1 MKRFEKIA
9 KRYALANSYFKNRL
23 LIWPDTLCEI
33 HDYLQQHG
41 ELPFR
46 YDGDNWSYDA
56 LCERQKRRGVRLSQ
70 YLTPDA
76 TARRIAALAVRY
88 FENDSRIM
96 DVCCGTGQL
105 TRALIAEGRAS
116 LADRGIGSRP
126 GAGGLLRT
134 PVSCDANAD
143 RAISGHRF
151 PLRERRCQPSFRNDG
166 GRRFSFVACEGT
178 TAGRP
183 ECVATS
189 ARFHRQTAPQGHT
202 GNVAAIQGSVPYTY
216 AGAVRADKCHSR
228 NSRSGATI
236 ASIAKHSGRPLA
248 PGSAFQVG
256 IGSGCGIA
264 VSAIFRIFTEYW
276 HCSMM

>member
-105 TRALIAEGRAS
+105 TRALIAEGVHPSQIVGLEVDRE
-116 LADRGIGSRP
+116 LADFYARLYPVTQTLIGPYRDIDFRCENVIANPPFEITECTSFLQWLSRTQCS
-126 GAGGLLRT
+126 GDWAVLLLSYGFIDKQRPKAVQETMRHFIIHYRT
-134 PVSCDANAD
+134 PMQEPFARTAC
-143 RAISGHRF
+143 RAEIVVV
-151 PLRERRCQPSFRNDG
+151 ER
-166 GRRFSFVACEGT
+166 A
-178 TAGRP
+178 
-183 ECVATS
+183 
-189 ARFHRQTAPQGHT
+189 
-202 GNVAAIQGSVPYTY
+202 
-216 AGAVRADKCHSR
+216 
-228 NSRSGATI
+228 
-236 ASIAKHSGRPLA
+236 
-248 PGSAFQVG
+248 
-256 IGSGCGIA
+256 
-264 VSAIFRIFTEYW
+264 
-276 HCSMM
+276 

>member
-46 YDGDNWSYDA
+46 YAGDNWPYDA

-105 TRALIAEGRAS
+105 TRALIAEGVHPSQIVGLEVDRE
-116 LADRGIGSRP
+116 LADF
-126 GAGGLLRT
+126 T
-134 PVSCDANAD
+134 
-143 RAISGHRF
+143 H
-151 PLRERRCQPSFRNDG
+151 
-166 GRRFSFVACEGT
+166 AC
-178 TAGRP
+178 
-183 ECVATS
+183 
-189 ARFHRQTAPQGHT
+189 
-202 GNVAAIQGSVPYTY
+202 I
-216 AGAVRADKCHSR
+216 
-228 NSRSGATI
+228 
-236 ASIAKHSGRPLA
+236 L
-248 PGSAFQVG
+248 
-256 IGSGCGIA
+256 
-264 VSAIFRIFTEYW
+264 
-276 HCSMM
+276 

>member
-1 MKRFEKIA
+1 MKRFEKMLS
-9 KRYALANSYFKNRL
+9 RYALANSYFKNRL

-46 YDGDNWSYDA
+46 YDGDNWPYDA
-56 LCERQKRRGVRLSQ
+56 LCEQQKRRGVRLSQ

-76 TARRIAALAVRY
+76 TARQIAALAVRY

-105 TRALIAEGRAS
+105 TRALIAAGRTS

-151 PLRERRCQPSFRNDG
+151 PLREHRCQPSLRNDG
-166 GRRFSFVACEGT
+166 GRRFPFVACEGT

-183 ECVATS
+183 ECIAAS

-202 GNVAAIQGSVPYTY
+202 GNAAAIRGSVPYTY
-216 AGAVRADKCHSR
+216 AGTVRADKCHSR
-228 NSRSGATI
+228 NSRSGAT
-236 ASIAKHSGRPLA
+236 
-248 PGSAFQVG
+248 V
-256 IGSGCGIA
+256 IGA
-264 VSAIFRIFTEYW
+264 RDFVFN
-276 HCSMM
+276 

>member
-105 TRALIAEGRAS
+105 TRALIAEGVHPSQIVGLEVDRE
-116 LADRGIGSRP
+116 LADFYARLYPVTQTLIGPYR
-126 GAGGLLRT
+126 
-134 PVSCDANAD
+134 DID
-143 RAISGHRF
+143 
-151 PLRERRCQPSFRNDG
+151 FRNFKQYMKISPAQYILSL
-166 GRRFSFVACEGT
+166 RMVNAQSLLE
-178 TAGRP
+178 
-183 ECVATS
+183 
-189 ARFHRQTAPQGHT
+189 
-202 GNVAAIQGSVPYTY
+202 N
-216 AGAVRADKCHSR
+216 
-228 NSRSGATI
+228 
-236 ASIAKHSGRPLA
+236 
-248 PGSAFQVG
+248 
-256 IGSGCGIA
+256 
-264 VSAIFRIFTEYW
+264 TEYNIGEIAEIVGYDNPLYF
-276 HCSMM
+276 SRVFKKEYGVSPAQYRKNLEESTEK

>member
-76 TARRIAALAVRY
+76 TARQIAALAVRY

-105 TRALIAEGRAS
+105 TRALIAAGVHPSQIVGLEVDRE
-116 LADRGIGSRP
+116 LADFYARLYPVTQTLIGPYRDIDFLSWLAQVQQPGDRSVLLLPHGFIDKQRPKGIQETLRQFEV
-126 GAGGLLRT
+126 LYRT
-134 PVSCDANAD
+134 PMQE
-143 RAISGHRF
+143 RF
-151 PLRERRCQPSFRNDG
+151 ARTNVTAEIVVLERR
-166 GRRFSFVACEGT
+166 
-178 TAGRP
+178 
-183 ECVATS
+183 
-189 ARFHRQTAPQGHT
+189 
-202 GNVAAIQGSVPYTY
+202 
-216 AGAVRADKCHSR
+216 
-228 NSRSGATI
+228 
-236 ASIAKHSGRPLA
+236 
-248 PGSAFQVG
+248 
-256 IGSGCGIA
+256 
-264 VSAIFRIFTEYW
+264 
-276 HCSMM
+276 

>member
-76 TARRIAALAVRY
+76 TARQIAALAVRY

-105 TRALIAEGRAS
+105 TRALIAAGVHPSQIVGLEVDRE
-116 LADRGIGSRP
+116 LADFYARLYPVTQTLIGPYRDIDFLSWLAKGQQPGDRSVLLLPHGFIDKQRPKGIQETLRQFEV
-126 GAGGLLRT
+126 LYRT
-134 PVSCDANAD
+134 PMQE
-143 RAISGHRF
+143 RF
-151 PLRERRCQPSFRNDG
+151 ARTNVTAEIVVLERR
-166 GRRFSFVACEGT
+166 
-178 TAGRP
+178 
-183 ECVATS
+183 
-189 ARFHRQTAPQGHT
+189 
-202 GNVAAIQGSVPYTY
+202 
-216 AGAVRADKCHSR
+216 
-228 NSRSGATI
+228 
-236 ASIAKHSGRPLA
+236 
-248 PGSAFQVG
+248 
-256 IGSGCGIA
+256 
-264 VSAIFRIFTEYW
+264 
-276 HCSMM
+276 

>member
-46 YDGDNWSYDA
+46 YDGDNWPYDA
-56 LCERQKRRGVRLSQ
+56 LCEQQKRRGVRLSQ

-76 TARRIAALAVRY
+76 TARQIAALAVRY

-105 TRALIAEGRAS
+105 TRALIAAGVHPSQIVGLEVDRE
-116 LADRGIGSRP
+116 LADFYARLYPVTQTLIGPYRDIDF
-126 GAGGLLRT
+126 R
-134 PVSCDANAD
+134 CEN
-143 RAISGHRF
+143 I
-151 PLRERRCQPSFRNDG
+151 RCQPSLRNDG
-166 GRRFSFVACEGT
+166 GRRFPFVACEGT

-183 ECVATS
+183 ECIAAS

-202 GNVAAIQGSVPYTY
+202 GNAAAIRGSVPYTY
-216 AGAVRADKCHSR
+216 AGTVRADKCHSR
-228 NSRSGATI
+228 NSRSGAT
-236 ASIAKHSGRPLA
+236 
-248 PGSAFQVG
+248 V
-256 IGSGCGIA
+256 IGA
-264 VSAIFRIFTEYW
+264 RDFVFN
-276 HCSMM
+276 

>member
-76 TARRIAALAVRY
+76 TARQIAALAVRY

-105 TRALIAEGRAS
+105 TRALIAAGVHPSQIVGLEVDRE
-116 LADRGIGSRP
+116 LADFYARLYPVTQTLIGQYRDIDFLSWLAKVQQPGDRSVLLLPHGFIDKQRPKGIQETLRQFEV
-126 GAGGLLRT
+126 LYRT
-134 PVSCDANAD
+134 PMQE
-143 RAISGHRF
+143 RF
-151 PLRERRCQPSFRNDG
+151 ARTNVTAEIVVLERR
-166 GRRFSFVACEGT
+166 
-178 TAGRP
+178 
-183 ECVATS
+183 
-189 ARFHRQTAPQGHT
+189 
-202 GNVAAIQGSVPYTY
+202 
-216 AGAVRADKCHSR
+216 
-228 NSRSGATI
+228 
-236 ASIAKHSGRPLA
+236 
-248 PGSAFQVG
+248 
-256 IGSGCGIA
+256 
-264 VSAIFRIFTEYW
+264 
-276 HCSMM
+276 

>member
-23 LIWPDTLCEI
+23 LIWPETLCEI

-76 TARRIAALAVRY
+76 TARQIAALAVRY

-105 TRALIAEGRAS
+105 TRALIAAGVHPSQIVGLEVDRE
-116 LADRGIGSRP
+116 LADFYARLYPVTQTLIRPYRDIDFLSWLAKVQQPGDRSVLLLPHGFIDKQRPKGIQETLRQFEV
-126 GAGGLLRT
+126 LYRT
-134 PVSCDANAD
+134 PMQE
-143 RAISGHRF
+143 RF
-151 PLRERRCQPSFRNDG
+151 ARTNVTAEIVVLERR
-166 GRRFSFVACEGT
+166 
-178 TAGRP
+178 
-183 ECVATS
+183 
-189 ARFHRQTAPQGHT
+189 
-202 GNVAAIQGSVPYTY
+202 
-216 AGAVRADKCHSR
+216 
-228 NSRSGATI
+228 
-236 ASIAKHSGRPLA
+236 
-248 PGSAFQVG
+248 
-256 IGSGCGIA
+256 
-264 VSAIFRIFTEYW
+264 
-276 HCSMM
+276 

>member
-76 TARRIAALAVRY
+76 TARQIAALAVRY

-105 TRALIAEGRAS
+105 TRALIAAGVHPSQIVGLEVDRE
-116 LADRGIGSRP
+116 LADFYAR
-126 GAGGLLRT
+126 LY
-134 PVSCDANAD
+134 PVT
-143 RAISGHRF
+143 ISGHRF
-151 PLRERRCQPSFRNDG
+151 P
-166 GRRFSFVACEGT
+166 FVACEGT

-183 ECVATS
+183 ECVAAS

-202 GNVAAIQGSVPYTY
+202 GNAAAIRGSVPYTY
-216 AGAVRADKCHSR
+216 AGTVRADKCHSR
-228 NSRSGATI
+228 NSRSGAT
-236 ASIAKHSGRPLA
+236 
-248 PGSAFQVG
+248 V
-256 IGSGCGIA
+256 IGA
-264 VSAIFRIFTEYW
+264 RDFVFN
-276 HCSMM
+276 

>member
-46 YDGDNWSYDA
+46 YDGDNWPYDA

-76 TARRIAALAVRY
+76 TARQIAALAVRY

-105 TRALIAEGRAS
+105 TRALIAAS
-116 LADRGIGSRP
+116 VHPSQIVGLEVDRELADFYARLYPVTQTLIGPYRDIDFRCENVIANPPFEIAECVSFLQWLSCTQHSGDR
-126 GAGGLLRT
+126 AVLLLPYGFIDKPCPKSVQETMRHFIVRHRT
-134 PVSCDANAD
+134 PMQEPFARTNC
-143 RAISGHRF
+143 RAEIVVV
-151 PLRERRCQPSFRNDG
+151 ER
-166 GRRFSFVACEGT
+166 A
-178 TAGRP
+178 
-183 ECVATS
+183 
-189 ARFHRQTAPQGHT
+189 
-202 GNVAAIQGSVPYTY
+202 
-216 AGAVRADKCHSR
+216 
-228 NSRSGATI
+228 
-236 ASIAKHSGRPLA
+236 
-248 PGSAFQVG
+248 
-256 IGSGCGIA
+256 
-264 VSAIFRIFTEYW
+264 
-276 HCSMM
+276 

>member
-105 TRALIAEGRAS
+105 TRALIAEGVHPSQIVGLEVDRE
-116 LADRGIGSRP
+116 LADFYARLYPVTQTLIGPYRDIDFRCENVVANPPFETTEVVDFLSWLAKVQQPGDRSVLLLPRGFIDKQRP
-126 GAGGLLRT
+126 KGIQETLRQFEVLYRT
-134 PVSCDANAD
+134 PMQE
-143 RAISGHRF
+143 RF
-151 PLRERRCQPSFRNDG
+151 
-166 GRRFSFVACEGT
+166 
-178 TAGRP
+178 
-183 ECVATS
+183 
-189 ARFHRQTAPQGHT
+189 ART
-202 GNVAAIQGSVPYTY
+202 NVAAEIV
-216 AGAVRADKCHSR
+216 V
-228 NSRSGATI
+228 
-236 ASIAKHSGRPLA
+236 LA
-248 PGSAFQVG
+248 
-256 IGSGCGIA
+256 
-264 VSAIFRIFTEYW
+264 RR
-276 HCSMM
+276 

>member
-105 TRALIAEGRAS
+105 TRALIAEGVHPSQIVGLEVDRE
-116 LADRGIGSRP
+116 LADFYARLYPVTQTLIGPYRDIDFRCENVVANPPFETTEVVDFLSWLAKVQQPATGVCCYFRTVSSTNSAPRAYRKRCGNSRFCTVHLCRSGSR
-126 GAGGLLRT
+126 GQM
-134 PVSCDANAD
+134 S
-143 RAISGHRF
+143 
-151 PLRERRCQPSFRNDG
+151 
-166 GRRFSFVACEGT
+166 
-178 TAGRP
+178 
-183 ECVATS
+183 
-189 ARFHRQTAPQGHT
+189 
-202 GNVAAIQGSVPYTY
+202 
-216 AGAVRADKCHSR
+216 
-228 NSRSGATI
+228 
-236 ASIAKHSGRPLA
+236 
-248 PGSAFQVG
+248 
-256 IGSGCGIA
+256 
-264 VSAIFRIFTEYW
+264 
-276 HCSMM
+276 

>member
-76 TARRIAALAVRY
+76 TARQIAALAVRY

-105 TRALIAEGRAS
+105 TRALIAAGVHPSQIVVIGNEKYIIFGKMEYIRISNNDAS
-116 LADRGIGSRP
+116 FSVTMIQHYKGIDLFNRSNSLF
-126 GAGGLLRT
+126 AGL
-134 PVSCDANAD
+134 
-143 RAISGHRF
+143 
-151 PLRERRCQPSFRNDG
+151 
-166 GRRFSFVACEGT
+166 
-178 TAGRP
+178 
-183 ECVATS
+183 
-189 ARFHRQTAPQGHT
+189 
-202 GNVAAIQGSVPYTY
+202 
-216 AGAVRADKCHSR
+216 
-228 NSRSGATI
+228 
-236 ASIAKHSGRPLA
+236 
-248 PGSAFQVG
+248 
-256 IGSGCGIA
+256 
-264 VSAIFRIFTEYW
+264 
-276 HCSMM
+276 

>member
-76 TARRIAALAVRY
+76 TARQIAALAVRY

-105 TRALIAEGRAS
+105 TRALIAAGVHPSQIVGLEVDRE
-116 LADRGIGSRP
+116 LADFYARLYPVTQTLIGPYRDIDFLSCLAKVQQPGDRSVLLLPHGFIDKQRPKGIQETLRQFEV
-126 GAGGLLRT
+126 LYRT
-134 PVSCDANAD
+134 PMQE
-143 RAISGHRF
+143 RF
-151 PLRERRCQPSFRNDG
+151 ARTNVTAEIVVLERR
-166 GRRFSFVACEGT
+166 
-178 TAGRP
+178 
-183 ECVATS
+183 
-189 ARFHRQTAPQGHT
+189 
-202 GNVAAIQGSVPYTY
+202 
-216 AGAVRADKCHSR
+216 
-228 NSRSGATI
+228 
-236 ASIAKHSGRPLA
+236 
-248 PGSAFQVG
+248 
-256 IGSGCGIA
+256 
-264 VSAIFRIFTEYW
+264 
-276 HCSMM
+276 

>member
-76 TARRIAALAVRY
+76 TARQIAALAVRY

-105 TRALIAEGRAS
+105 TRALIAAGVHPSQIVGLEVDRE
-116 LADRGIGSRP
+116 LADFYARLYPVTQTLIGPYRDIDFRCENVVANPPFETTEVVDFLSWLAKVQQPGDRSVLLLPHGFIDKQRPKGIQET
-126 GAGGLLRT
+126 LRQFK
-134 PVSCDANAD
+134 V
-143 RAISGHRF
+143 
-151 PLRERRCQPSFRNDG
+151 
-166 GRRFSFVACEGT
+166 
-178 TAGRP
+178 
-183 ECVATS
+183 
-189 ARFHRQTAPQGHT
+189 
-202 GNVAAIQGSVPYTY
+202 TY

>member
-46 YDGDNWSYDA
+46 YDGDNWPYDA

-76 TARRIAALAVRY
+76 TARQIAALAVRY

-105 TRALIAEGRAS
+105 TRALIAAGVHPSQIVGLEVDRE
-116 LADRGIGSRP
+116 LADFYARLYPVTQTLIGPYRDIDFRCENVVANPPFETTEVVDFLSWLAKVQQPGDRSVLLLPHGFIDKQRPKGIQEMLRQFEV
-126 GAGGLLRT
+126 LYRT
-134 PVSCDANAD
+134 PMQE
-143 RAISGHRF
+143 RF
-151 PLRERRCQPSFRNDG
+151 ARTNVTAEIVVLERR
-166 GRRFSFVACEGT
+166 
-178 TAGRP
+178 
-183 ECVATS
+183 
-189 ARFHRQTAPQGHT
+189 
-202 GNVAAIQGSVPYTY
+202 
-216 AGAVRADKCHSR
+216 
-228 NSRSGATI
+228 
-236 ASIAKHSGRPLA
+236 
-248 PGSAFQVG
+248 
-256 IGSGCGIA
+256 
-264 VSAIFRIFTEYW
+264 
-276 HCSMM
+276 